1 MPFLRWVLLFLLTS
15 AAAMAQRPPDVFLI
29 TLDTLRADRVGCYG
43 YEKAQTPAL
52 DRLAREGVRFARA
65 YTPSPITNTSHAS
78 ILTGLN
84 PSTHGVTD
92 FGIPLGAAHVTLA
105 QALKLRGYSTAA
117 FIGAVILDSNS
128 LAPGLDRGFDHY
140 WNFPDLP
147 KTAPR
152 WGRVERRGL
161 DVVNEATKWMAAHPT
176 GPRFVWVHLYDPH
189 DPYEA
194 PAPFTNPGNPYDGEV
209 AYTDHAVGQFVAFLE
224 KNGWYKDALI
234 IAVGDHGEGLGE
246 HGEDTHGIF
255 LYDST
260 LRVPLLMKLP
270 GGIHP
275 GAVMPVT
282 DDRANT
288 TDIFPT
294 ILDLLGIPVPPGL
307 AGWTLSGHWALR
319 RTAFPQSSSFAETDY
334 PIRFGWAPLR
344 ALSSG
349 GFKYIEAPRPEFYDL
364 TQDPGETQN
373 RYEPW
378 NPEVQRLR
386 EILAEERKKAPAN
399 PAASGSV
406 DPQTIEHLRQL
417 GYLGTDPGV
426 TSVPEPSLL
435 PDPKDKIAL
444 HNLIHGAMMAE
455 EAGQAAAARASFTR
469 AAEMDPDSAVAN
481 VQLGRLELE
490 QGDYASAA
498 QHLSRA
504 RQLRAQAATADSAAA
519 WYHGQALEK
528 LGDLVGARAALEET
542 LRLSPG
548 QYDARL
554 LLGRVFVG
562 LKNTRAAEDQFEA
575 AVFLKPKRPE
585 ARLDLARL
593 YLEEKRPTDALE
605 HLQKASAAEP
615 NTAAIFE
622 LLAQAY
628 RALGKPV
635 EARRAQ
641 ARATA
646 LQQKKKAP

>member
-1 MPFLRWVLLFLLTS
+1 
-15 AAAMAQRPPDVFLI
+15 MAQRPPDVFLI

-43 YEKAQTPAL
+43 YTKAQTPAL
-52 DRLAREGVRFARA
+52 DRLARDGVRFARA
-65 YTPSPITNTSHAS
+65 YTPSPITNTSHTS

-105 QALKLRGYSTAA
+105 QILKARGYSTAA
-117 FIGAVILDSNS
+117 FIGAVILDSSS
-128 LAPGLDRGFDHY
+128 LAPGLDRGFDDY

-161 DVVNEATKWMAAHPT
+161 DVVNETAKWMSAHPT

-209 AYTDHAVGQFVAFLE
+209 TYTDHAVGQFIGFLE

-260 LRVPLLMKLP
+260 LHVPLLMKLP
-270 GGIHP
+270 I
-275 GAVMPVT
+275 GAQAATVSEVPV
-282 DDRANT
+282 RT
-288 TDIFPT
+288 TDILPT
-294 ILDLLGIPVPPGL
+294 VLDVLGLPAANGLPGRSLRGSAGGETPVSDPLL
-307 AGWTLSGHWALR
+307 
-319 RTAFPQSSSFAETDY
+319 AETDY

-344 ALSSG
+344 AARSG
-349 GFKYIEAPRPEFYDL
+349 GSKYIEAPRPEFYDL
-364 TQDPGETQN
+364 KDDPGETQN

-378 NPEVQRLR
+378 NPEVQTLR
-386 EILAEERKKAPAN
+386 AILAEERKKAPAN

-417 GYLGTDPGV
+417 GYLGTDPGS
-426 TSVPEPSLL
+426 TTAAEPSLL

-455 EAGQAAAARASFTR
+455 EGGQLAAALAAFTR
-469 AAEMDPDSAVAN
+469 AAEIDPDSAVAN
-481 VQLGRLELE
+481 VQLGRLEVE
-490 QGDYASAA
+490 RGDYASAA
-498 QHLSRA
+498 KHLARA

-528 LGDLVGARAALEET
+528 LGDLSGARSALEET

-554 LLGRVFVG
+554 LLGRVFRG
-562 LKNTRAAEDQFEA
+562 LKNSRAAEDQFEA

-585 ARLDLARL
+585 ARLELARL
-593 YLEEKRPTDALE
+593 YLEEKRAADALD
-605 HLQKASAAEP
+605 HLQKAVAAEP
-615 NTAAIFE
+615 NAAGTFE

-635 EARRAQ
+635 EARRAA

>member
-1 MPFLRWVLLFLLTS
+1 MRFWRWTLLLSLTS

-29 TLDTLRADRVGCYG
+29 TLDTLRADRVGAYG
-43 YEKAQTPAL
+43 YQQARTPAL
-52 DRLAREGVRFARA
+52 DRLARDGVRFARA

-84 PSTHGVTD
+84 PSAHGVTD
-92 FGIPLGAAHVTLA
+92 FGIPLGSAHVTLV
-105 QALKLRGYSTAA
+105 QVLKARGYSTAA
-117 FIGAVILDSNS
+117 FIGAVILDSSS

-152 WGRVERRGL
+152 WGKVERRGL
-161 DVVNEATKWMAAHPT
+161 DVVNEATRWMAAHPT

-194 PAPFTNPGNPYDGEV
+194 PAPFTNPQNPYDGEV
-209 AYTDHAVGQFVAFLE
+209 AYTDHAVGLFIGFLE

-270 GGIHP
+270 GGAP
-275 GAVMPVT
+275 AAALSEVPV
-282 DDRANT
+282 RT
-288 TDIFPT
+288 TDILPT
-294 ILDLLGIPVPPGL
+294 VVDILGLPAAEGMPGRSLRSSVGGEAPTADLLL
-307 AGWTLSGHWALR
+307 
-319 RTAFPQSSSFAETDY
+319 AETDY
-334 PIRFGWAPLR
+334 PVRFGWAPLR
-344 ALSSG
+344 AARSG
-349 GFKYIEAPRPEFYDL
+349 GLKYIEAPRPEFYDL
-364 TQDPGETQN
+364 RQDPGETQD

-386 EILAEERKKAPAN
+386 AILAEERKKAPAN
-399 PAASGSV
+399 AAASASV

-417 GYLGTDPGV
+417 GYLGTDPGS
-426 TSVPEPSLL
+426 TTVPEPSLL

-444 HNLIHGAMMAE
+444 HNLIHSAMMAE
-455 EAGQAAAARASFTR
+455 DGGQAAAARASFSR
-469 AAEMDPDSAVAN
+469 AVEMDPDSAVAN

-490 QGDYASAA
+490 QGHYASAA
-498 QHLSRA
+498 QHLARA
-504 RQLRAQAATADSAAA
+504 RQLRAQAGTADSAAA
-519 WYHGQALEK
+519 WYQGQALEK
-528 LGDLVGARAALEET
+528 LGDLPAARSALEET

-554 LLGRVFVG
+554 MLGRVFVG
-562 LKNTRAAEDQFEA
+562 LKNTHAAEDQFEA

-585 ARLDLARL
+585 ARLELARL
-593 YLEEKRPTDALE
+593 YMDEKRAADAVE
-605 HLQKASAAEP
+605 HLQKVSAAEP
-615 NTAAIFE
+615 NDPSVFE

-635 EARRAQ
+635 EARRAA
-641 ARATA
+641 ARAAA
-646 LQQKKKAP
+646 LKQNKKVP

>member
-1 MPFLRWVLLFLLTS
+1 MQLLRLVLLLFLAS
-15 AAAMAQRPPDVFLI
+15 APAAAQQPPDVFLI
-29 TLDTLRADRVGCYG
+29 TLDTLRADRLGCYG
-43 YEKAQTPAL
+43 YGQAKTPAL
-52 DRLAREGVRFARA
+52 DRLARDGVRFGRA

-92 FGIPLGAAHVTLA
+92 FGIPLGGNHVTLA
-105 QALKLRGYSTAA
+105 QVLKQRGYSTAA

-161 DVVNEATKWMAAHPT
+161 EVVNEATKWLSAPRT
-176 GPRFVWVHLYDPH
+176 GPRFVWVHLYDAH

-194 PAPFTNPGNPYDGEV
+194 PAPFANPQNPYDGEV

-270 GGIHP
+270 GGALAA
-275 GAVMPVT
+275 AVSEVPV
-282 DDRANT
+282 RT
-288 TDIFPT
+288 TDILPT
-294 ILDLLGIPVPPGL
+294 VLDVLGLPAAEGLPGRSLRSSTGGDSPAGDLLL
-307 AGWTLSGHWALR
+307 
-319 RTAFPQSSSFAETDY
+319 AETDY
-334 PIRFGWAPLR
+334 PVRFGWAPLR
-344 ALSSG
+344 AARSG
-349 GFKYIEAPRPEFYDL
+349 GSKYIEAPRPEFYDL
-364 TQDPGETQN
+364 KQDPGETQN

-386 EILAEERKKAPAN
+386 GILAEERKKAPAN
-399 PAASGSV
+399 PAASGSRSGSV

-417 GYLGTDPGV
+417 GYLGSDPGSTTV
-426 TSVPEPSLL
+426 AEPSLL

-444 HNLIHGAMMAE
+444 HNFIHRGMMAE
-455 EAGQAAAARASFTR
+455 EGGEAAAARSAFTR
-469 AAEMDPDSAVAN
+469 AVEMDPDSAVAN

-490 QGDYASAA
+490 QGEYASAA
-498 QHLSRA
+498 KHLARA
-504 RQLRAQAATADSAAA
+504 RQLRAQNSTADSAAA

-528 LGDLVGARAALEET
+528 LGDLEGARAALEET

-562 LKNTRAAEDQFEA
+562 LKNARAAEDQFEA

-585 ARLDLARL
+585 ARLELARL
-593 YLEEKRPTDALE
+593 YLEEKRAADALE

-615 NTAAIFE
+615 NNAGVFE

-628 RALGKPV
+628 RALGKPL
-635 EARRAQ
+635 EARRAA
-641 ARATA
+641 ARAAA

>member
-1 MPFLRWVLLFLLTS
+1 MRFLRWALLLSLPS

-52 DRLAREGVRFARA
+52 DRLARDGVRFARA

-84 PSTHGVTD
+84 PSAHGVTD
-92 FGIPLGAAHVTLA
+92 FGIPLGGTHVTLA
-105 QALKLRGYSTAA
+105 QALKLRGYRTAA

-161 DVVNEATKWMAAHPT
+161 DVVNEAAKWMTAHAT

-194 PAPFTNPGNPYDGEV
+194 PAPFSNPQNPYDGEV
-209 AYTDHAVGQFVAFLE
+209 AYTDHAVAQFLGFLE
-224 KNGWYKDALI
+224 KNGWYKDGLI

-270 GGIHP
+270 GGAQA
-275 GAVMPVT
+275 GAVSEVPV
-282 DDRANT
+282 RT
-288 TDIFPT
+288 TDTLPT
-294 ILDLLGIPVPPGL
+294 VLDVLGLPSADRLPGRSLRTSAGGEVPLADLLL
-307 AGWTLSGHWALR
+307 
-319 RTAFPQSSSFAETDY
+319 AETDY
-334 PIRFGWAPLR
+334 PVRFGWAPLR
-344 ALSSG
+344 AARSG
-349 GFKYIEAPRPEFYDL
+349 GLKYIEAPRPEFYDL
-364 TQDPGETQN
+364 AQDPGETQN

-378 NPEVQRLR
+378 NPEVQKLR
-386 EILAEERKKAPAN
+386 AILAEERKKAPTGA
-399 PAASGSV
+399 AASASV

-417 GYLGTDPGV
+417 GYLGTDPGS
-426 TSVPEPSLL
+426 TTVPEPSLL

-444 HNLIHGAMMAE
+444 HNLIHSGMMAE
-455 EAGQAAAARASFTR
+455 EGGQAAAARASFTR
-469 AAEMDPDSAVAN
+469 AVEMDPDSAVAN

-498 QHLSRA
+498 QHLARA
-504 RQLRAQAATADSAAA
+504 RLLRAQAGTADSAAA

-528 LGDLVGARAALEET
+528 LGDLPAARSALEET

-554 LLGRVFVG
+554 LLGRVFLG
-562 LKNTRAAEDQFEA
+562 LKNSRAAEDQFEA

-585 ARLDLARL
+585 ARLELARL
-593 YLEEKRPTDALE
+593 YMEEKRAADAVE
-605 HLQKASAAEP
+605 HLQKASTAEP
-615 NTAAIFE
+615 NDAATFE

-641 ARATA
+641 VRATA
-646 LQQKKKAP
+646 LKQKQKAP

>member
-1 MPFLRWVLLFLLTS
+1 MRLLRLLLPLALLPS
-15 AAAMAQRPPDVFLI
+15 AGFAQQPPDVFLI
-29 TLDTLRADRVGCYG
+29 TLDTLRADRVGAYG
-43 YEKAQTPAL
+43 FQKAKTPAL
-52 DRLAREGVRFARA
+52 DRLAREGVRFAHA

-84 PSTHGVTD
+84 PSAHGVTD
-92 FGIPLGAAHVTLA
+92 FGIPLAASHATLA
-105 QALKLRGYSTAA
+105 QALKLRGYNNAA

-152 WGRVERRGL
+152 WGRVERRAL
-161 DVVNEATKWMAAHPT
+161 DVVEEATKWMSAHT
-176 GPRFVWVHLYDPH
+176 AGPRFVWVHLYDPH

-194 PAPFTNPGNPYDGEV
+194 PAPFTNSENPYDGEV
-209 AYTDHAVGQFVAFLE
+209 AYTDHAVGQFLAFLE

-270 GGIHP
+270 GGAQA
-275 GAVMPVT
+275 GTVSDSLV
-282 DDRANT
+282 RT
-288 TDIFPT
+288 TDILPT
-294 ILDLLGIPVPPGL
+294 VLDVLGMPPVEGLVGRSLRSAASGNSSADVLL
-307 AGWTLSGHWALR
+307 
-319 RTAFPQSSSFAETDY
+319 AETDY
-334 PIRFGWAPLR
+334 PLRFGWAPLR
-344 ALSSG
+344 AARSSS
-349 GFKYIEAPRPEFYDL
+349 FKYIEAPRPEFYDL
-364 TQDPGETQN
+364 KQDPGETQD

-386 EILAEERKKAPAN
+386 AILAEERQKASDK
-399 PAASGSV
+399 PAASGGV

-417 GYLGTDPGV
+417 GYLGTDPGS
-426 TSVPEPSLL
+426 TTVPEPSLL

-455 EAGQAAAARASFTR
+455 EGGKPEAARAAFTR
-469 AAEMDPDSAVAN
+469 AVEMDPDSAVAN
-481 VQLGRLELE
+481 VQLGRLEVE
-490 QGDYASAA
+490 QGEYASAA
-498 QHLSRA
+498 RHLARA
-504 RQLRAQAATADSAAA
+504 RQLRAEDSAAA

-528 LGDLVGARAALEET
+528 LGDLAGARSALEET

-554 LLGRVFVG
+554 LLGRVFRG
-562 LKNTRAAEDQFEA
+562 LKNARAAEDQLEA
-575 AVFLKPKRPE
+575 AVLLKPRRPE
-585 ARLDLARL
+585 ARLELARL
-593 YLEEKRPTDALE
+593 YLEEKRAADAVE
-605 HLQKASAAEP
+605 HLLKASAAEP
-615 NTAAIFE
+615 NDATAFD
-622 LLAQAY
+622 LLAEAY

-641 ARATA
+641 ARAAA
-646 LQQKKKAP
+646 LKQK